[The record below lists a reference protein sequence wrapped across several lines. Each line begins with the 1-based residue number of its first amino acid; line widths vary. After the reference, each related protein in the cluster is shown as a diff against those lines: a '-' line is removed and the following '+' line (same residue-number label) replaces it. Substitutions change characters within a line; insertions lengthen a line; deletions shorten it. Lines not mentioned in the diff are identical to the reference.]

1 MRNAGIAII
10 LSVLMSTAAFAAD
23 ASKDH
28 KVEAF
33 KLKDGSAVTIFESGV
48 MKMTDSQGKFFT
60 MKDGE
65 RMETTDG
72 QIIMM
77 KEGALWKQIR
87 TKGSLHPTHNQ

>member
-1 MRNAGIAII
+1 MRNTGIAII
-10 LSVLMSTAAFAAD
+10 LSVLMSTTAFAAD
-23 ASKDH
+23 K

-33 KLKDGSAVTIFESGV
+33 KLKDGSAVTIFESGE

-60 MKDGE
+60 MNEGE
-65 RMETTDG
+65 PMETANG

-87 TKGSLHPTHNQ
+87 TKGTLHPSHN

>member
-1 MRNAGIAII
+1 MRNTGIAII
-10 LSVLMSTAAFAAD
+10 LSVLMTTTAFAAD
-23 ASKDH
+23 ASKDK

-33 KLKDGSAVTIFESGV
+33 KLKDGSAVTIFESGG
-48 MKMTDSQGKFFT
+48 MKMTDSQGKFFA
-60 MKDGE
+60 MKEGE

-87 TKGSLHPTHNQ
+87 TKGTLHPSHNQ